1 MEDRRS
7 LTNPSSWPASSRVV
21 VVGGAIVLV
30 VLGMRSASGIVNS
43 TLLALFIAI
52 GFSPMI
58 SSLRRRGWPTGLAL
72 AAAMACILIAG
83 VLFIVI
89 VVGSL
94 QNLDQ
99 KLPVYEQN
107 LSQLVT
113 SIESTLTGWGVD
125 VGNID
130 LGQVI
135 KPDAIIKVVGS
146 VVGAVINSFSS
157 VLLMLMIIAFMLA
170 DASGFPAKLAA
181 GCGPDSTLPRSMGE
195 FSKDIRSY
203 LFLKG
208 WISLL
213 ATVPITILYLVL
225 GTDFALL
232 WGVVFFV
239 FSFIPNIGYV
249 LSLIPPAMITL
260 LEFGWERA
268 LLLVVINL
276 IINTVID
283 NFIQPRFMGR
293 GLGLSTL
300 IVFLSL
306 IFWGWV
312 LGPLGALLSVP
323 MTIMVKRLYLERYPE
338 TQFIA
343 VLIGQEIDLKPPED
357 EADPPAA
364 LEGAN

>member
-1 MEDRRS
+1 MDDQKPES
-7 LTNPSSWPASSRVV
+7 ILGSWPPASRVV
-21 VVGGAIVLV
+21 VAGGSLVLIVLG
-30 VLGMRSASGIVNS
+30 LRTASGIVNS
-43 TLLALFIAI
+43 ILLALFIAI

-58 SSLRRRGWPTGLAL
+58 SKLRSRGWPTGIAL
-72 AAAMACILIAG
+72 TAAMACILIAG
-83 VLFIVI
+83 VLFLVIVI
-89 VVGSL
+89 GSL

-99 KLPVYEQN
+99 KLPVYEEN
-107 LSQLVT
+107 LASLVT
-113 SIESTLTGWGVD
+113 SIDETLLGWGVD
-125 VGNID
+125 VGSID

-135 KPDAIIKVVGS
+135 KPDAIISMIGKLLS
-146 VVGAVINSFSS
+146 AVLNSFSS

-170 DASGFPAKLAA
+170 DATGFPAKVAA
-181 GCGPDSTLPRSMGE
+181 GARPGSTLPNAMSE
-195 FSKDIRSY
+195 FGKDIRSY

-213 ATVPITILYLVL
+213 ATIPITILYLAL

-239 FSFIPNIGYV
+239 FSFIPNIGYI
-249 LSLIPPAMITL
+249 LSLIPPAFVTL

-268 LLLVVINL
+268 LLLIVINL

-312 LGPLGALLSVP
+312 LGPMGALLSVP
-323 MTIMVKRLYLERYPE
+323 MTIMVKRLYLERYEE
-338 TQFIA
+338 TKFIA
-343 VLIGQEIDLKPPED
+343 VLIGQEIQLDRSDDK
-357 EADPPAA
+357 ADPPAA
-364 LEGAN
+364 VESAG